1 MSKIGQLIIDLEE
14 QGAIEYDSQTRHYI
28 KTRRCS
34 AEEGLAFTEGVIAG
48 EHRKDLYSDGGWA
61 VILFG
66 DH

>member
-14 QGAIEYDSQTRHYI
+14 QGAIEYDSQTRHY
-28 KTRRCS
+28 TQARRCP
-34 AEEGLAFTEGVIAG
+34 AEEGLPFIEGVIAG
-48 EHRKDLYSDGGWA
+48 EHRKDLYSDGSWA